1 MKKVFGFCH
10 KKGSVILVVVCVLVA
25 LMILLA
31 SFFKTTTSRVHTTKK
46 LGDTMLA
53 RELANSLAILS
64 NHYLK
69 KVELNKKD
77 SELYKLLS
85 KPLDKFDSGEGN
97 IKESDLKDYFGEI
110 YTTLLDKSGLNK
122 IELKELKWE
131 IYKGDFKP
139 LTVNGKDSPYPR
151 EKKGLVRIYTKFS
164 YLLPGT
170 KTPITEDYLFY
181 SQIIIAANL
190 LPVLSKFSFYVENAF
205 NNQNIDNENDL
216 NTYFNVVDSTEGGEL
231 NPGSPRP
238 WVINNGNNATFEDY
252 KDYIADKRGLIYLG
266 GATHEKP
273 IILGIARGFTN
284 VTQGDYGEDFHFYK
298 NGASGYWKTL
308 EDWGKTNEAN
318 ETGVTAILQAD
329 IGLCNDKTDN
339 FKKWQEN
346 FGAGYDK
353 ISRYNSIFRLYGTDK
368 DISPTLVY
376 GYVNSMCGSVRA
388 FKKGFTDSSG
398 KTSWKINK
406 LVYLDHEEDYLYA
419 IGMWGITNASEQDY
433 ENMGA
438 YLEKKDSLMAFIMSY
453 SMKFGEEKAKKFGRD
468 EYLEEYATKVTN
480 SRYNKDFTY
489 YIVKEKGK
497 APADQQY
504 PLEFCTDLIKGDL
517 EKLCKNQK
525 DDKIFLSVPNVEKA
539 AEFRNIYS
547 ETATLE
553 KLDNFLDSE
562 KIGLTDSSG
571 NSRIGYSCIFDDSSN
586 NNVEEFFKIKGFLKD
601 KDLDLNSWVYIDNQ
615 NGKEVKLNTLNII
628 NHGGIILS
636 EGDIVINGNIK
647 SSNDA
652 HFTIIALKGDIIVER
667 SVETIDASLIVGGGQ
682 LKLEGD
688 EKDHKLMI
696 KGNIVMRN
704 IANSNNKIDY
714 SKMKRGLF
722 LKYNTD
728 LSAIPSFGN
737 KYTVEESKTELPLL
751 MFDLKENTKML
762 D

>member
-1 MKKVFGFCH
+1 MKKVFGFCQ
-10 KKGSVILVVVCVLVA
+10 KKGSVILVVVCILVA

-31 SFFKTTTSRVHTTKK
+31 SFFKSTTSRVHTTKK

-64 NHYLK
+64 NHYLR

-85 KPLDKFDSGEGN
+85 RPIDKFDSGEGI
-97 IKESDLKDYFGEI
+97 IKKADLKDYFGEI

-122 IELKELKWE
+122 IELKELKWV
-131 IYKGDFKP
+131 IYKGDFKS
-139 LTVNGKDSPYPR
+139 LMIDGKDSPYPR
-151 EKKGLVRIYTKFS
+151 EKKGLVRIYTKLS

-170 KTPITEDYLFY
+170 KSPITEDYLFY
-181 SQIIIAANL
+181 SEIIIAANL

-205 NNQNIDNENDL
+205 NNQTIYDEDDL
-216 NTYFNVVDSTEGGEL
+216 NTYFNVVDTTEGGEL

-238 WVINNGNNATFEDY
+238 WVINNGNNAAFEDY

-266 GATHEKP
+266 GATHKSP

-284 VTQGDYGEDFHFYK
+284 VTQGDYGEDFHFFK

-308 EDWGKTNEAN
+308 EEWGKTNESN
-318 ETGVTAILQAD
+318 ENGVTAILQAE
-329 IGLCNDKTDN
+329 IGLCNDKTEN
-339 FKKWQEN
+339 YNKWQEN
-346 FGAGYDK
+346 FGVGYDK
-353 ISRYNSIFRLYGTDK
+353 ITRYNSIFRLYGTDK

-388 FKKGFTDSSG
+388 FKKGFIDSSG
-398 KTSWKINK
+398 KTTWKINK
-406 LVYLDHEEDYLYA
+406 LVFLDKDEDYFNA
-419 IGMWGITNASEQDY
+419 IGIGYGEGEEKDF
-433 ENMGA
+433 EGMGA
-438 YLEKKDSLMAFIMSY
+438 YLEKKDSLMAFYMSY
-453 SMKFGEEKAKKFGRD
+453 SMKFGESKADELGR
-468 EYLEEYATKVTN
+468 EVYLNEYATKVTN

-489 YIVKEKGK
+489 YIAKEKGK

-504 PLEFCTDLIKGDL
+504 PLEFCKDLIKGDL
-517 EKLCKNQK
+517 EKLCKNQE
-525 DDKIFLSVPNVEKA
+525 DDKVFLSVPNAERT

-547 ETATLE
+547 ESVTLE
-553 KLDNFLDSE
+553 KLDNFLDTE
-562 KIGLTDSSG
+562 KIGLTDSANS
-571 NSRIGYSCIFDDSSN
+571 SRIGYSCILDDSSN
-586 NNVEEFFKIKGFLKD
+586 NDIEEYFKVKGFLKN
-601 KDLDLNSWVYIDNQ
+601 KDLDLNSWVYIDNK

-636 EGDIVINGNIK
+636 EGDIVISGNIK
-647 SSNDA
+647 SSNNA
-652 HFTIIALKGDIIVER
+652 HFTLIALKGNIIVER

-696 KGNIVMRN
+696 KGNIAMKN
-704 IANSNNKIDY
+704 IASNNNKVDY

-728 LSAIPSFGN
+728 LSAIPCFPN
-737 KYTVEESKTELPLL
+737 KYIVEESKSELPLL
-751 MFDLKENTKML
+751 MYDLKENTKML

>member
-1 MKKVFGFCH
+1 MKKVFGLCH
-10 KKGSVILVVVCVLVA
+10 RKGSVILVVVCVLVA

-31 SFFKTTTSRVHTTKK
+31 SFFKSTTSRVHTTKK

-64 NHYLK
+64 NHYIK

-77 SELYKLLS
+77 GELFKLLS
-85 KPLDKFDSGEGN
+85 KPIDKIESSEGD
-97 IKESDLKDYFGEI
+97 IKETDLKNYFGEI
-110 YTTLLDKSGLNK
+110 YTTLLEKSGLNK
-122 IELKELKWE
+122 IEVKELKWK
-131 IYKGDFKP
+131 IFKGDFKP
-139 LTVNGKDSPYPR
+139 LELNGKDSPYPR
-151 EKKGLVRIYTKFS
+151 EKKGLIRFYTKFS

-170 KTPITEDYLFY
+170 KSPIIEDYLFY
-181 SQIIIAANL
+181 SEIKIVANII
-190 LPVLSKFSFYVENAF
+190 PVLSKFSLYVENVF
-205 NNQNIDNENDL
+205 DNQTINDEDTL
-216 NTYFNVVDSTEGGEL
+216 NTYFNVVDTTEGGEL
-231 NPGSPRP
+231 NSGSPRP
-238 WVINNGNNATFEDY
+238 WVINNGNNAVFEDY

-273 IILGIARGFTN
+273 IVLGIARGFTN

-298 NGASGYWKTL
+298 NGASGYWKTF
-308 EDWGKTNEAN
+308 EEWGKTNEAN

-353 ISRYNSIFRLYGTDK
+353 ITRYNSIFRLYGTDK

-398 KTSWKINK
+398 KTTWKINK
-406 LVYLDHEEDYLYA
+406 LIYLDHEEDYLYA
-419 IGMWGITNASEQDY
+419 IGMWERDASEQELED
-433 ENMGA
+433 MGT

-453 SMKFGEEKAKKFGRD
+453 SMKFGSEKAKNFGRD
-468 EYLEEYATKVTN
+468 EYLEEYGTKVTN

-489 YIVKEKGK
+489 YIAKEKGK

-525 DDKIFLSVPNVEKA
+525 DDKIFLSVPNAERA

-547 ETATLE
+547 DSVTLE
-553 KLDNFLDSE
+553 KLDNFLDPE
-562 KIGLTDSSG
+562 KIGLNIDSD
-571 NSRIGYSCIFDDSSN
+571 NSRIGYYCSLEKSN
-586 NNVEEFFKIKGFLKD
+586 NNIEEYFKIRGFQKN
-601 KDLDLNSWVYIDNQ
+601 KDLDLNSWVYIDNKD
-615 NGKEVKLNTLNII
+615 GKEIKLKDFNVV

-647 SSNDA
+647 SVNDA
-652 HFTIIALKGDIIVER
+652 HFTIIALNGNIIVER
-667 SVETIDASLIVGGGQ
+667 SVENIDASLISANGQ

-688 EKDHKLMI
+688 EKDHKLTI
-696 KGNIVMRN
+696 KGNIVMKSISSN
-704 IANSNNKIDY
+704 NNKIDY

-722 LKYNTD
+722 LNYNAD
-728 LSAIPSFGN
+728 LSAIPYFRN
-737 KYTVEESKTELPLL
+737 KYNVEESKTELPLL
-751 MFDLKENTKML
+751 MFDLKDNTKML